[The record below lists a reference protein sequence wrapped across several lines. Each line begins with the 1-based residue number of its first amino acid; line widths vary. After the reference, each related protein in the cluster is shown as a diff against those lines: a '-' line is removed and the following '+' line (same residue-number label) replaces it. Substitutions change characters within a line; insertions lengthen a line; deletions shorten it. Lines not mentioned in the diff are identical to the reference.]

1 MTGVKRLKRTKIVAT
16 LGPASETKEV
26 ITKLIIAGADVF
38 RFNMK
43 YNSQKWHADTIKVV
57 RQLGGGVMV
66 DIPSNDFKLDL
77 NDFDY
82 LALSYLK
89 SKKDIVDLRRRFLK
103 RDNEEIRI
111 VAKIE
116 NRQALNNLESIIDEA
131 DAIMV
136 ARGDLAL
143 SIDYSELAYFQ
154 KSIIDK
160 CREHKKP
167 VIVAT
172 EMLMSMTHSLTPTRA
187 EATDVAN
194 AVFDGADCLM
204 LSQETTIGEYPVETV
219 ATMSKIIDY
228 SENTNELRKID
239 IPIVS
244 LGDEIIKASVE
255 IANSHKKE
263 LKAIVVFTKSGQTA
277 KAIST
282 YRLKIPIIAISDSD
296 KVMSNLK
303 LSYGVI
309 PFYETFNKSKFDN
322 NSMFFGKLAKVFG
335 WKMGDNVIMIHGSN
349 WLETGS
355 VNTLSI
361 KTIGV

>member
-1 MTGVKRLKRTKIVAT
+1 MKATKQLKRTKIIAT
-16 LGPASETKEV
+16 LGPASETDEV
-26 ITKLIIAGADVF
+26 IAKLYENGADVF

-43 YNSQKWHADTIKVV
+43 YNSQKWHQNTIAKV
-57 RQLGGGVMV
+57 RKLGGGIIV
-66 DIPSNDFKLDL
+66 DIPSNDFKLDFD
-77 NDFDY
+77 DFDY

-89 SKKDIVDLRRRFLK
+89 NKQDILDLRERYSKKYNKF
-103 RDNEEIRI
+103 IRI
-111 VAKIE
+111 IGKIE
-116 NRQALNNLESIIDEA
+116 NRQALNNLDSIIDCA

-143 SIDYSELAYFQ
+143 DIDYSELAYFQ

-204 LSQETTIGEYPVETV
+204 LSQETTIGEYPTQTV
-219 ATMSKIIDY
+219 ATMSKIITY
-228 SENTNELRKID
+228 SENTDELRKIL
-239 IPIVS
+239 IPVAT
-244 LGDEIIKASVE
+244 LGEEIIKAAVD
-255 IANSHKKE
+255 IINGHKNDF
-263 LKAIVVFTKSGQTA
+263 KAIVVFTKSGQAA
-277 KAIST
+277 KTIST
-282 YRLKIPIIAISDSD
+282 YRQKIPIIAISDSEE
-296 KVMSNLK
+296 VLANLK

-309 PFYETFNKSKFDN
+309 PFYETFDKSKFNN
-322 NSMFFGKLAKVFG
+322 NSIFFGKLSKVFG
-335 WKMGDNVIMIHGSN
+335 WKEGTNIVMIHGSN

-355 VNTLSI
+355 VNALSI
-361 KTIGV
+361 KTI